1 MTRRGKDARPLAG
14 STLALALLLAQ
25 AGAAAAPTPQVK
37 GAELDK
43 LRGAIKEVQSQIEEA
58 RDDRARA
65 LAQLEA
71 TERRIAA
78 VTRTLGEVD
87 NQLRELRVRLE
98 LLQSTRLAQQARLKS
113 QRELLARQMRA
124 HYALGREA
132 PLRTLLAV
140 NDPAALGRT
149 LVFYDYLGKARA
161 QRIRGINATLGD
173 ISSVE
178 ADIRR
183 RNDDLH
189 ILVERRRQQAQA
201 LREQQD
207 VRRQLVARLDTE
219 ISSRERRLSRL
230 KEDERALQAL
240 VERLR
245 QQLSKIPKDNV
256 PPPAG
261 PLAKLK
267 GKLPWPGEGALVA
280 RYGTPRVGSLRW
292 AGVVIAMNDGAPV
305 RAVAAG
311 RVVFA
316 DFLRGYGL
324 LMIVDHGG
332 GYMSLYGYNRELR
345 KVVGESVDM
354 NDVIATAG
362 GEAPDPAGLY
372 FELRHGGKPVDP
384 TQWCS
389 GSPG

>member
-14 STLALALLLAQ
+14 STLALALLLAP

-161 QRIRGINATLGD
+161 QRIRDINATLGD

-183 RNDDLH
+183 RNDDLQ